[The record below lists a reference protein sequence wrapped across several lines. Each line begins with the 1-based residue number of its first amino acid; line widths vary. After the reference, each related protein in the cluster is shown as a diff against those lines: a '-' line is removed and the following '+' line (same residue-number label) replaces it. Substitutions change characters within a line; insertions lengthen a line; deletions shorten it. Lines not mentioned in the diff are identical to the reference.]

1 MFVSFFFSIGLNM
14 KLVSTH
20 ALTQNFL
27 KHSMKAGRSGYTS
40 SFQVYQ
46 HPPYCNQPY
55 CNVTVQVFK
64 WCECMFQ
71 EILLRKFIIYQDC
84 VDSLASWYW
93 QPSEI
98 EKKETGLL

>member
-1 MFVSFFFSIGLNM
+1 MFVSFFFHWFKYEAGFH
-14 KLVSTH
+14 TC
-20 ALTQNFL
+20 TDTEFL

-55 CNVTVQVFK
+55 CNMTVQVFK

-71 EILLRKFIIYQDC
+71 EILLRKFTIYQDC